1 MECRTKVWILSTVLS
16 ATLACLSSCAVAGE
30 LKLSA
35 ADGEVTFEATGRPSA
50 LRIRGT
56 THSLE
61 GALSASATALTGD
74 LTVDLDSL
82 DTGLKMRNE
91 HMKTKY
97 LETPKFPKAQL
108 HIAKVGELKK
118 GMKLSAGS
126 FPFEGTLKLH
136 GVEHA
141 VTGTVELKAIRAD
154 AALPF
159 VASFTISIKDFGIN
173 TPSFAGITVTD
184 TVNVKVD
191 ALARGMAGADT
202 IL

>member
-1 MECRTKVWILSTVLS
+1 MECRTRIWFLS
-16 ATLACLSSCAVAGE
+16 AIVVLALASAAVTAHASE

-35 ADGEVTFEATGRPSA
+35 ADGEVAFEATGRPSA

-61 GALSASATALTGD
+61 GTIKSTAAGLTGD
-74 LTVDLDSL
+74 VTVDLDSL

-91 HMKTKY
+91 HMKKKY

-108 HIAKVGELKK
+108 HIAKVGEFKQGGK
-118 GMKLSAGS
+118 VAVGS

-136 GVEHA
+136 GVEKA
-141 VTGTVELKAIRAD
+141 ITGVVELKAVRAD
-154 AALPF
+154 AALPII
-159 VASFTISIKDFGIN
+159 ATFTISIKDFGIN

-191 ALARGMAGADT
+191 ALARGLAGADT
-202 IL
+202 PL